1 MGVGVGSKVLHR
13 ESVGQA
19 WNRGSTELHWSY
31 AWMEGSEGYRR
42 DKAQGPRPTGQCT
55 SAIFTNTQTCRSGH
69 RPAAIHTTQ
78 YQALC
83 TRSQQRIDIITAAQD
98 QARRQHKT
106 QTALCMVTDV
116 CTQTLSRYTQAQRL
130 GSTPM
135 YTQEQTRVHAW
146 VTQTHTYGKTDTC
159 IHAQQNRTRRR
170 MHMPDTHTL

>member
-1 MGVGVGSKVLHR
+1 MGVGSKVLHR

-55 SAIFTNTQTCRSGH
+55 SAIFTNTETCRSGH